1 MKNEDVISAINKMRN
16 ISIEIV
22 GENYKEI
29 KSIPIIISKLENIV
43 SPVVYSDYKEFFSKF
58 SDFCNKDMDE
68 KAINENREVLDSSI
82 QLFAE
87 CLDDIVKKYK
97 NNKCECSCCNKKVFY
112 LPINSY
118 YAENAKKYNATK
130 SIAETLSKNE
140 YSCPLCGSSDRDRM
154 IIQYL
159 KNIGIDESKEETKVL
174 HIAPSIA
181 IDNWIRINCPHI
193 SYETTDLFMDG
204 VTFKSD
210 VQDMN
215 MISDGY
221 YDVIICSHVLE
232 HVEDDNKALSEF
244 KRILKKD
251 GQLIFLV
258 PIDLSSDVI
267 DEEFGLC
274 EEENWRRFGQ
284 GDHCRKYGKQ
294 GLLQRLRQNEFF
306 INELGMEYFG
316 YDCFKALGLTDT
328 STLYVLTKS
337 ENVKLD
343 KRYEYIVSRELVDNG
358 PLVSVIMSC
367 YNHGKYVAETIESV
381 INQTYKNIEF
391 IVADDASTDNS
402 VEVMKRYS
410 KYYTKEMYFDN
421 NKGGRISE
429 LIEEV
434 HGKYVALINSDDVW
448 DIHKLSIQVEFLEN
462 HPSTGATFSWA
473 TYVDENLNLI
483 KTNDFIV
490 KNRDRYQWMTHFWSQ
505 GNALC
510 YPSVLIRTDKYIKII
525 KTGRGCRQLFDFFLW
540 VNLVQ
545 DADIYV
551 VPRTL
556 VKMRRYSNE
565 YSTNIS
571 SITKENIT
579 RNIVE
584 EMIQWF
590 DIIANMDL
598 QFFQRAFNTFFRKK
612 DASTKEQLIAEKF
625 FVMLDNPKK
634 WIQNDAIMY
643 FARICK
649 DEKTMNCLCEEYNM
663 SFKKFFELNVEKGF
677 AEDIKKML

>member
-97 NNKCECSCCNKKVFY
+97 NNKCE
-112 LPINSY
+112 
-118 YAENAKKYNATK
+118 
-130 SIAETLSKNE
+130 

-215 MISDGY
+215 MISDEY

-274 EEENWRRFGQ
+274 EEENWRR
-284 GDHCRKYGKQ
+284 
-294 GLLQRLRQNEFF
+294 
-306 INELGMEYFG
+306 
-316 YDCFKALGLTDT
+316 
-328 STLYVLTKS
+328 S
-337 ENVKLD
+337 
-343 KRYEYIVSRELVDNG
+343 
-358 PLVSVIMSC
+358 
-367 YNHGKYVAETIESV
+367 
-381 INQTYKNIEF
+381 
-391 IVADDASTDNS
+391 
-402 VEVMKRYS
+402 
-410 KYYTKEMYFDN
+410 
-421 NKGGRISE
+421 
-429 LIEEV
+429 
-434 HGKYVALINSDDVW
+434 
-448 DIHKLSIQVEFLEN
+448 
-462 HPSTGATFSWA
+462 
-473 TYVDENLNLI
+473 
-483 KTNDFIV
+483 
-490 KNRDRYQWMTHFWSQ
+490 
-505 GNALC
+505 
-510 YPSVLIRTDKYIKII
+510 
-525 KTGRGCRQLFDFFLW
+525 
-540 VNLVQ
+540 
-545 DADIYV
+545 
-551 VPRTL
+551 
-556 VKMRRYSNE
+556 
-565 YSTNIS
+565 
-571 SITKENIT
+571 
-579 RNIVE
+579 
-584 EMIQWF
+584 
-590 DIIANMDL
+590 
-598 QFFQRAFNTFFRKK
+598 
-612 DASTKEQLIAEKF
+612 
-625 FVMLDNPKK
+625 
-634 WIQNDAIMY
+634 
-643 FARICK
+643 
-649 DEKTMNCLCEEYNM
+649 
-663 SFKKFFELNVEKGF
+663 
-677 AEDIKKML
+677 